1 MLSHSGVKVMG
12 GSPVISSLA
21 LTTDTPVSYSRD
33 NFFDTPVSYSRA
45 DFFLK

>member
-1 MLSHSGVKVMG
+1 MLSHSVVKVMG
-12 GSPVISSLA
+12 GSPVIYSLA

-33 NFFDTPVSYSRA
+33 DFFDTPVSYSRD